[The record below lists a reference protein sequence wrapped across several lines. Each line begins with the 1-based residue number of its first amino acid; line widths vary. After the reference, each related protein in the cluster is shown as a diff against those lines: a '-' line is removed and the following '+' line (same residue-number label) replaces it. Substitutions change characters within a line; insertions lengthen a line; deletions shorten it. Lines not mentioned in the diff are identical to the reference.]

1 VEVNTANFTAAIERH
16 VRMFPEQWLW
26 IHKRWKTRPQGEP
39 DLYARPTQ
47 LSSENGGGTKISSPP
62 PTEKIYK
69 A

>member
-1 VEVNTANFTAAIERH
+1 
-16 VRMFPEQWLW
+16 MFPDQWLW
-26 IHKRWKTRPQGEP
+26 IHKRWKTRPKGEP

-47 LSSENGGGTKISSPP
+47 IPAGSVAEAKISSPT